1 MWEFML
7 LEWRVKQLWAA
18 LLNNKYCSL
27 AELVQR
33 GELDDVFDG
42 IASPEDDYD
51 VCLEKLLELIDLGKE
66 FLDMVAA
73 EIRGAIAQI
82 RDPYPEVETEPRSYA
97 PAVEIPVD
105 EE

>member
-1 MWEFML
+1 MWEFLL
-7 LEWRVKQLWAA
+7 LEWRVKQLWST
-18 LLNNKYCSL
+18 LLNNRHCSL
-27 AELVQR
+27 AELTLR
-33 GELDDVFDG
+33 GELDDVFEG

-51 VCLEKLLELIDLGKE
+51 VCLEKLLKLIDLGKE
-66 FLDMVAA
+66 FLDVVAA

-82 RDPYPEVETEPRSYA
+82 RDPYPGVETGARSYG